1 MIDLYLDDNDTS
13 LMVINIIPLYD
24 DDDVDTFSMV
34 TTPFSG
40 CWKQQDHED
49 EFTRGRTHQDMALLH
64 HEGFHH

>member
-1 MIDLYLDDNDTS
+1 MIDLYLGDDVTS
-13 LMVINIIPLYD
+13 LMAINSIPLH
-24 DDDVDTFSMV
+24 DDDVDSSLMV

-49 EFTRGRTHQDMALLH
+49 EFTRGRTHQDMALFH